1 MSIPMTMAQKEAAMC
16 LISYFG
22 GYNDNIETD
31 AEINQMVYMLSYQ
44 ASIYFGIKNFPEML
58 PGAMQR
64 NSDPDKMI
72 DTVMTIVDRQYKE
85 FLLLSC
91 YDLAK
96 MSGKAE
102 AYDLLYN
109 IANEMGYNRDH
120 FNSLIKQYSK
130 K

>member
-1 MSIPMTMAQKEAAMC
+1 
-16 LISYFG
+16 
-22 GYNDNIETD
+22 
-31 AEINQMVYMLSYQ
+31 
-44 ASIYFGIKNFPEML
+44 
-58 PGAMQR
+58 
-64 NSDPDKMI
+64 MI

-109 IANEMGYNRDH
+109 IANEMGYNRDR
-120 FNSLIKQYSK
+120 FNSLIKQYSRN
-130 K
+130 